1 MSTRKLYYE
10 DSHLA
15 CFSAT
20 VLTCQES
27 PKGFL
32 VTLDATAFYPEG
44 GGQACDLGKLGDVNV
59 LDVRE
64 KGEEVIHLCDGALEV
79 GSRVEGVIDYDRR
92 FDLTQQH
99 SGEHI
104 VTGIIHGRFGYDNVG
119 FHIGADLVTIDF
131 DGPIP
136 ADVLPEI
143 EAAANRIIWEN
154 RPLRVWYPSPE
165 ELPTVGYRS
174 KKALPWP
181 VRVVDVPGCDKCACC
196 GTHVSAT
203 GEVGL
208 VKLFSCVKF
217 HDGVRIEMAAG
228 GRALRYLSAVY
239 DQNRQVSQA
248 FSAKILETGEAA
260 RKINDQLAAEKFRVA
275 GLQKQVFA
283 SIAAQ
288 YEGCGNVL
296 RFEADLAPV
305 QVRELCDAIA
315 DSCGG
320 TAAVFSGTDDA
331 GYSFCLVSRSDDL
344 RQLGRAMTTALNGRG
359 GGKPNFQQGSV
370 KAVKAQIEAF
380 FENI

>member
-1 MSTRKLYYE
+1 
-10 DSHLA
+10 
-15 CFSAT
+15 
-20 VLTCQES
+20 
-27 PKGFL
+27 
-32 VTLDATAFYPEG
+32 
-44 GGQACDLGKLGDVNV
+44 
-59 LDVRE
+59 
-64 KGEEVIHLCDGALEV
+64 
-79 GSRVEGVIDYDRR
+79 
-92 FDLTQQH
+92 
-99 SGEHI
+99 
-104 VTGIIHGRFGYDNVG
+104 
-119 FHIGADLVTIDF
+119 
-131 DGPIP
+131 
-136 ADVLPEI
+136 
-143 EAAANRIIWEN
+143 
-154 RPLRVWYPSPE
+154 
-165 ELPTVGYRS
+165 
-174 KKALPWP
+174 
-181 VRVVDVPGCDKCACC
+181 
-196 GTHVSAT
+196 
-203 GEVGL
+203 
-208 VKLFSCVKF
+208 
-217 HDGVRIEMAAG
+217 MAAG

-248 FSAKILETGEAA
+248 FSAKILETGKAA

-370 KAVKAQIEAF
+370 KADKAQIEAF
-380 FENI
+380 FEQI

>member
-217 HDGVRIEMAAG
+217 HEGVRIEMAAG

-370 KAVKAQIEAF
+370 KAVKAQIESF
-380 FENI
+380 FEQI

>member
-217 HDGVRIEMAAG
+217 HEGVRIEMAAG

-370 KAVKAQIEAF
+370 KAAKAQIEAF

>member
-217 HDGVRIEMAAG
+217 HEGVRIEMAAG